1 MICPACGSTKVHRS
15 HRKWYERPMK
25 LIGVR
30 PFRCHSCQHRF
41 FSGKAERTTAKVR
54 TQEPAGDA
62 AKENTRTAGAS

>member
-1 MICPACGSTKVHRS
+1 
-15 HRKWYERPMK
+15 MK